1 MITLIKWH
9 RRELDN
15 MRRELEDAFTKCYQ
29 GISEGP
35 SRFKEWEPCL
45 DLSET
50 ETSLIVRAE
59 LPGMEP
65 GDLAIDIHGKRLTI
79 QGQKRRDHCLAGE
92 SYHCVE
98 RPSGSFKRV
107 IELPVMV
114 DTEKIEAIF
123 KNGVLTLTM
132 PKWKRETGQNLKV
145 DVH

>member
-9 RRELDN
+9 KRELDN
-15 MRRELEDAFTKCYQ
+15 MRREMEDAFTKCYR

-45 DLSET
+45 DLLET
-50 ETSLIVRAE
+50 ETSLIVKAE
-59 LPGMEP
+59 LPGLEP
-65 GDLAIDIHGKRLTI
+65 SDLDIDIHGKRLTI
-79 QGQKRRDHCLAGE
+79 QGHKRRDQCLAGE

-98 RPSGSFKRV
+98 RSSGSFKRV
-107 IELPVMV
+107 IELPTMV
-114 DTEKIEAIF
+114 DIEKVEAIF

-132 PKWKRETGQNLKV
+132 PKWQRETGQNLKV